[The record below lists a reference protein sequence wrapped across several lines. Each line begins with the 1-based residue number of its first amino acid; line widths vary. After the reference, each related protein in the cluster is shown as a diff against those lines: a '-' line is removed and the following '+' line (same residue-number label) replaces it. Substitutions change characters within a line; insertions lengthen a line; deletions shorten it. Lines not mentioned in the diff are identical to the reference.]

1 MCALIVFKSTIC
13 YLFILFFFL
22 AITIYV
28 KVHFRKVNRQIQ
40 TVYSRWQAYLSWGEL
55 CSNWNKSPVGQIA
68 HLSNNL
74 QQKLKTVFRVI
85 NRKLPRRVFLDFKD
99 FLIFHKLKSTIP
111 ENDSTQVSVF
121 LAKWFL
127 KRRLQKTKFLFI
139 HKKNKKKNN
148 FVQIMIPQ
156 KGWGQHVV
164 EFLDRNELV
173 YFFLLNFS
181 QSTNQEML
189 TLVWKNL
196 QVVLV

>member
-1 MCALIVFKSTIC
+1 MPLLFLNRPSVT
-13 YLFILFFFL
+13 YLSFFFFL

-28 KVHFRKVNRQIQ
+28 KVHFCKVNSQIQ

-127 KRRLQKTKFLFI
+127 KRRLKKQNLYSFVWKTK
-139 HKKNKKKNN
+139 KNQFCSNN
-148 FVQIMIPQ
+148 DPSERVRSACSWIFRLEWI
-156 KGWGQHVV
+156 G
-164 EFLDRNELV
+164 L
-173 YFFLLNFS
+173 FFLLNFS

-196 QVVLV
+196 RVVLV